1 VGHAEHSQQ
10 AAIVVPRCSCRSFQ
24 VTALLTPLSVD
35 RAFPVVL
42 REPVRARRG
51 EALERLVQVLQARED
66 AQLTRRAIVIIRY
79 GCLYTGSLTVGDIPL
94 GGWNHYLYVQTVNTA
109 IGMKPEQA
117 AQIIGGLPAS
127 QNTTPQVD
135 IACGPVV
142 FEDGQFDIE
151 PI

>member
-1 VGHAEHSQQ
+1 
-10 AAIVVPRCSCRSFQ
+10 

-51 EALERLVQVLQARED
+51 EVLERLVQVLQARED
-66 AQLTRRAIVIIRY
+66 AQLVRRAIVIVRN

-94 GGWNHYLYVQTVNTA
+94 DGWNHYLYVQTVNTA
-109 IGMKPEQA
+109 TAGMKPEQA